1 MSEPFDFEGETDME
15 LLGGTFEDDPK
26 PEEPEIKQDEPAP
39 KEEPKAEDEPKEAP
53 TPDDDEPEEPQPKRD
68 TVIPRARFDEVN
80 AKLHAE
86 REEAA
91 RLRAELE
98 ALTKKPEPADTNID
112 TLEDE
117 YFEAMIAGDKTKAK
131 EIRATINTEI
141 FNRAQAASAET
152 AAATLTQR
160 EMQTSFSKAVEQTV
174 SAYPFLDSTKP
185 EANAEAIAE
194 VVEWRCPAEVT
205 ALQARADAALLD
217 TLVPQATVVLD
228 CSDNFPTRQAVNAAC
243 VAQRRPLV
251 SGAAIG
257 LDGQIAVW
265 DARTG
270 ELPCYACLFPPT
282 AEVPEVRCATMG
294 VFAPLVGI
302 IGTMQAAEALKLLA
316 GFGQPLAGRLQMLDC
331 RRMEWTEIQVGR
343 DAACPV
349 CSARA

>member
-98 ALTKKPEPADTNID
+98 ALTRKPEPADTNID

-117 YFEAMIAGDKTKAK
+117 YFEAMIAGDKAKAK

-194 VVEWRCPAEVT
+194 VVEWRDFFIAKGESPAV
-205 ALQARADAALLD
+205 ALQKAAGK
-217 TLVPQATVVLD
+217 V
-228 CSDNFPTRQAVNAAC
+228 
-243 VAQRRPLV
+243 
-251 SGAAIG
+251 
-257 LDGQIAVW
+257 
-265 DARTG
+265 
-270 ELPCYACLFPPT
+270 
-282 AEVPEVRCATMG
+282 
-294 VFAPLVGI
+294 APLYAAKSEPTPPAVDTRKQKAVEVAAKTANAQPPSVEAGVGNRSI
-302 IGTMQAAEALKLLA
+302 PLGDDLINDQNKWDKASDAERARLLA
-316 GFGQPLAGRLQMLDC
+316 
-331 RRMEWTEIQVGR
+331 
-343 DAACPV
+343 
-349 CSARA
+349 

>member
-15 LLGGTFEDDPK
+15 LLGGTFEDEPTPAELDAE
-26 PEEPEIKQDEPAP
+26 PEEPKEEP
-39 KEEPKAEDEPKEAP
+39 KDEPKAEDEPKEAP

-112 TLEDE
+112 ALEDE
-117 YFEAMIAGDKTKAK
+117 YFEAMIEGDKARAK

-194 VVEWRCPAEVT
+194 VVEWRDFFIAKGESPAM
-205 ALQARADAALLD
+205 ALQKAAGKVAPLYTTKTEPTPPAVD
-217 TLVPQATVVLD
+217 TRKQK
-228 CSDNFPTRQAVNAAC
+228 AVE
-243 VAQRRPLV
+243 VA
-251 SGAAIG
+251 
-257 LDGQIAVW
+257 
-265 DARTG
+265 ART
-270 ELPCYACLFPPT
+270 ANAQPPSVEAGVGNRSIPLGDDLINDQNKWDKASE
-282 AEVPEVRCATMG
+282 AERQR
-294 VFAPLVGI
+294 F
-302 IGTMQAAEALKLLA
+302 LA
-316 GFGQPLAGRLQMLDC
+316 
-331 RRMEWTEIQVGR
+331 
-343 DAACPV
+343 
-349 CSARA
+349 

>member
-1 MSEPFDFEGETDME
+1 MSEPFDFEAETDME

-68 TVIPRARFDEVN
+68 AVIPRARFDEVN

-98 ALTKKPEPADTNID
+98 ALTKKPEPTDNNID

-131 EIRATINTEI
+131 EIRATINAEI
-141 FNRAQAASAET
+141 FTRAQAASEET
-152 AAATLTQR
+152 VTATLTQR
-160 EMQTSFSKAVEQTV
+160 EIQTSFSKAVEQTV

-194 VVEWRCPAEVT
+194 VVEWRDFFIAKGESPAV
-205 ALQARADAALLD
+205 ALQKAAGK
-217 TLVPQATVVLD
+217 V
-228 CSDNFPTRQAVNAAC
+228 
-243 VAQRRPLV
+243 
-251 SGAAIG
+251 
-257 LDGQIAVW
+257 
-265 DARTG
+265 
-270 ELPCYACLFPPT
+270 
-282 AEVPEVRCATMG
+282 
-294 VFAPLVGI
+294 APLYAAKSEPTPPAVDTRKQKAVEVAAKTANAQPPSVEAGVGNRSI
-302 IGTMQAAEALKLLA
+302 PLGDDLINDQNKWDKASEAERQRFLA
-316 GFGQPLAGRLQMLDC
+316 
-331 RRMEWTEIQVGR
+331 
-343 DAACPV
+343 
-349 CSARA
+349 

>member
-1 MSEPFDFEGETDME
+1 MSEPFDFEAETDME

-98 ALTKKPEPADTNID
+98 ALTKKPEPTDNNID

-131 EIRATINTEI
+131 EIRATINAEI
-141 FNRAQAASAET
+141 FTRAQAASEET
-152 AAATLTQR
+152 VTATLTQR
-160 EMQTSFSKAVEQTV
+160 EIQTSFSKAVEQTV

-194 VVEWRCPAEVT
+194 VVEWRDFFIAKGESPAV
-205 ALQARADAALLD
+205 ALQKAAGK
-217 TLVPQATVVLD
+217 V
-228 CSDNFPTRQAVNAAC
+228 
-243 VAQRRPLV
+243 
-251 SGAAIG
+251 
-257 LDGQIAVW
+257 
-265 DARTG
+265 
-270 ELPCYACLFPPT
+270 
-282 AEVPEVRCATMG
+282 
-294 VFAPLVGI
+294 APLYAAKSEPTPPAVDTRKQKAVEVAAKTANAQPPSVEAGVGNRSI
-302 IGTMQAAEALKLLA
+302 PLGDDLINDQNKWDKASEAERQRFLA
-316 GFGQPLAGRLQMLDC
+316 
-331 RRMEWTEIQVGR
+331 
-343 DAACPV
+343 
-349 CSARA
+349 

>member
-39 KEEPKAEDEPKEAP
+39 KEEPKAEDEPKEEP
-53 TPDDDEPEEPQPKRD
+53 KPEVDEPEDPQPKRD

-98 ALTKKPEPADTNID
+98 ALTKKPEPTDNNID

-117 YFEAMIAGDKTKAK
+117 YFEAMIAGDKARAK

-194 VVEWRCPAEVT
+194 VVEWRDFFIAKGESPAV
-205 ALQARADAALLD
+205 ALQKAAGK
-217 TLVPQATVVLD
+217 V
-228 CSDNFPTRQAVNAAC
+228 
-243 VAQRRPLV
+243 
-251 SGAAIG
+251 
-257 LDGQIAVW
+257 
-265 DARTG
+265 
-270 ELPCYACLFPPT
+270 
-282 AEVPEVRCATMG
+282 
-294 VFAPLVGI
+294 APLYAAKSEPTPPAVDTRKQKAVEVAAKTANAQPPSVEAGVGNRSI
-302 IGTMQAAEALKLLA
+302 PLGDDLINDQNKWDKASEAERQRFLA
-316 GFGQPLAGRLQMLDC
+316 
-331 RRMEWTEIQVGR
+331 
-343 DAACPV
+343 
-349 CSARA
+349 

>member
-1 MSEPFDFEGETDME
+1 MSEPFDFEAETDME

-39 KEEPKAEDEPKEAP
+39 KEEPKAEDEPKEEP
-53 TPDDDEPEEPQPKRD
+53 KPEVDEPEDPQPKRD

-98 ALTKKPEPADTNID
+98 ALTKKPEPTDNNID

-117 YFEAMIAGDKTKAK
+117 YFEAMIAGDKARAK

-194 VVEWRCPAEVT
+194 VVEWRDFFIAKGESPAV
-205 ALQARADAALLD
+205 ALQKAAGK
-217 TLVPQATVVLD
+217 V
-228 CSDNFPTRQAVNAAC
+228 
-243 VAQRRPLV
+243 
-251 SGAAIG
+251 
-257 LDGQIAVW
+257 
-265 DARTG
+265 
-270 ELPCYACLFPPT
+270 
-282 AEVPEVRCATMG
+282 
-294 VFAPLVGI
+294 APLYAAKSEPTPPAVDTRKQKAVEVAAKTANAQPPSVEAGVGNRSI
-302 IGTMQAAEALKLLA
+302 PLGDDLINDQNKWDKASEAERQRFLA
-316 GFGQPLAGRLQMLDC
+316 
-331 RRMEWTEIQVGR
+331 
-343 DAACPV
+343 
-349 CSARA
+349 

>member
-1 MSEPFDFEGETDME
+1 MSEPFDFEGETDLE
-15 LLGGTFEDDPK
+15 LLGGTFDDDPK

-39 KEEPKAEDEPKEAP
+39 KEEPKAEDEPKEEP
-53 TPDDDEPEEPQPKRD
+53 KLEVDEPEDPQPKRD

-98 ALTKKPEPADTNID
+98 ALTRKPEPADTNID

-117 YFEAMIAGDKTKAK
+117 YFEAMIAGDKAKAK

-194 VVEWRCPAEVT
+194 VVEWRDFFIAKGESPAV
-205 ALQARADAALLD
+205 ALQKAAGKVAPLYAAKSEPTPPAVD
-217 TLVPQATVVLD
+217 TRKQK
-228 CSDNFPTRQAVNAAC
+228 AVE
-243 VAQRRPLV
+243 VA
-251 SGAAIG
+251 
-257 LDGQIAVW
+257 
-265 DARTG
+265 ART
-270 ELPCYACLFPPT
+270 ANAQPPSVEAGVGNRSIPLGDDLINDQNKWDKASE
-282 AEVPEVRCATMG
+282 AERQR
-294 VFAPLVGI
+294 F
-302 IGTMQAAEALKLLA
+302 LA
-316 GFGQPLAGRLQMLDC
+316 
-331 RRMEWTEIQVGR
+331 
-343 DAACPV
+343 
-349 CSARA
+349 

>member
-112 TLEDE
+112 ALEDE
-117 YFEAMIAGDKTKAK
+117 YFEAMIAGDKARAK

-152 AAATLTQR
+152 AAATLSQR
-160 EMQTSFSKAVEQTV
+160 EMQTSFTSAVEQTIK
-174 SAYPFLDSTKP
+174 AYPFLDSTKP

-194 VVEWRCPAEVT
+194 VVEWRDFFISKGESPAI
-205 ALQARADAALLD
+205 ALQKAAGKVAPLYTTKTEPTPTPPVD
-217 TLVPQATVVLD
+217 TRKQK
-228 CSDNFPTRQAVNAAC
+228 AVE
-243 VAQRRPLV
+243 VA
-251 SGAAIG
+251 
-257 LDGQIAVW
+257 
-265 DARTG
+265 ART
-270 ELPCYACLFPPT
+270 ANAQPPSVEAGVGNRSIPLGDDLINDQNKWDKASD
-282 AEVPEVRCATMG
+282 AERAR
-294 VFAPLVGI
+294 
-302 IGTMQAAEALKLLA
+302 LLA
-316 GFGQPLAGRLQMLDC
+316 
-331 RRMEWTEIQVGR
+331 
-343 DAACPV
+343 
-349 CSARA
+349 

>member
-1 MSEPFDFEGETDME
+1 MSEPFDFEAETDME

-98 ALTKKPEPADTNID
+98 ALTKKPEPTDNNID
-112 TLEDE
+112 ALEDE
-117 YFEAMIAGDKTKAK
+117 YFEAMIAGDKGKAK
-131 EIRATINTEI
+131 EIRATINAEI

-194 VVEWRCPAEVT
+194 VVEWRDFFIAKGESPAV
-205 ALQARADAALLD
+205 ALQKAAGK
-217 TLVPQATVVLD
+217 V
-228 CSDNFPTRQAVNAAC
+228 
-243 VAQRRPLV
+243 
-251 SGAAIG
+251 
-257 LDGQIAVW
+257 
-265 DARTG
+265 
-270 ELPCYACLFPPT
+270 
-282 AEVPEVRCATMG
+282 
-294 VFAPLVGI
+294 APLYAAKAEPTPPAVDTRKQKAVEVAAKTANAQPPSVEAGIGNRAVPFGDDI
-302 IGTMQAAEALKLLA
+302 IGDQAKWEKAPEAERQRFLA
-316 GFGQPLAGRLQMLDC
+316 
-331 RRMEWTEIQVGR
+331 
-343 DAACPV
+343 
-349 CSARA
+349 

>member
-1 MSEPFDFEGETDME
+1 MSEPFDFEAETDME

-39 KEEPKAEDEPKEAP
+39 KEEPKAEGEPKEAP

-68 TVIPRARFDEVN
+68 AVIPRARFDEVN

-98 ALTKKPEPADTNID
+98 ALTKKPEPTDNSID

-131 EIRATINTEI
+131 EIRATINAEI
-141 FNRAQAASAET
+141 FTRAQAASEET
-152 AAATLTQR
+152 VTATLTQR

-194 VVEWRCPAEVT
+194 VVEWRDFFIAKGESPAV
-205 ALQARADAALLD
+205 ALQKSAGK
-217 TLVPQATVVLD
+217 V
-228 CSDNFPTRQAVNAAC
+228 
-243 VAQRRPLV
+243 
-251 SGAAIG
+251 
-257 LDGQIAVW
+257 
-265 DARTG
+265 
-270 ELPCYACLFPPT
+270 
-282 AEVPEVRCATMG
+282 
-294 VFAPLVGI
+294 APLYAAKSEPTPPAVDTRKQKAVEVAAKTANAQPPSVEAGVGNRSI
-302 IGTMQAAEALKLLA
+302 PLGDDLINDQNKWDKASEAERQRFLA
-316 GFGQPLAGRLQMLDC
+316 
-331 RRMEWTEIQVGR
+331 
-343 DAACPV
+343 
-349 CSARA
+349 

>member
-53 TPDDDEPEEPQPKRD
+53 TPDDDEPEDPQPKRD

-98 ALTKKPEPADTNID
+98 ALTRKPEPADTNID

-117 YFEAMIAGDKTKAK
+117 YFEAMIAGDKAKAK

-194 VVEWRCPAEVT
+194 VVEWRDFFIAKGESPAV
-205 ALQARADAALLD
+205 ALQKAAGK
-217 TLVPQATVVLD
+217 V
-228 CSDNFPTRQAVNAAC
+228 
-243 VAQRRPLV
+243 
-251 SGAAIG
+251 
-257 LDGQIAVW
+257 
-265 DARTG
+265 
-270 ELPCYACLFPPT
+270 
-282 AEVPEVRCATMG
+282 
-294 VFAPLVGI
+294 APLYAAKSEPTPPAVDTRKQKAVEVAAKTANAQPPSVEAGVGNRSI
-302 IGTMQAAEALKLLA
+302 PLGDDLINDQNKWDKASEAERQRFLA
-316 GFGQPLAGRLQMLDC
+316 
-331 RRMEWTEIQVGR
+331 
-343 DAACPV
+343 
-349 CSARA
+349 